1 MTHGNAPGPC
11 NMHSAD
17 LAGRTI
23 YIFRGGDGKDYLN
36 DLHSFNV
43 GNIFFSKIVNV
54 SIDTSTWE
62 YVNAIGT
69 NPSPRANHSSAVIK
83 NNLYI
88 FGGWNGYVR
97 LRDLY

>member
-1 MTHGNAPGPC
+1 VYSLDLLLYKWKLIMTHGNAPGPC

-43 GNIFFSKIVNV
+43 GNFPSKYN
-54 SIDTSTWE
+54 
-62 YVNAIGT
+62 
-69 NPSPRANHSSAVIK
+69 
-83 NNLYI
+83 
-88 FGGWNGYVR
+88 
-97 LRDLY
+97 

>member
-43 GNIFFSKIVNV
+43 GKKLIFERSNILKIRVHGNMSMHMETTLHQEQITAQLSSKTVFTFSAAGMVM
-54 SIDTSTWE
+54 
-62 YVNAIGT
+62 
-69 NPSPRANHSSAVIK
+69 
-83 NNLYI
+83 
-88 FGGWNGYVR
+88 
-97 LRDLY
+97 